1 MRLKF
6 GKFVDQLGAIPAA
19 KESEIRLKS
28 DLGAIDMSVFD
39 PAQVEDIQRIVGK
52 NYLIYL
58 EFVAFKKSF
67 GDTGV
72 ATLLALE
79 PLYRGSKGVLLD
91 LALIKGYMEIMR
103 RNSVDF
109 SIDIMPILYKLVI
122 SYKNWTLQ
130 DLDKLFKK
138 VIYAVNSVYLVRMQK
153 EFVEKDWDDYGE
165 FVLFWS
171 NIEFLMK
178 EYSRRDGFDY
188 LKQVLRTGLN

>member
-1 MRLKF
+1 MRLKP
-6 GKFVDQLGAIPAA
+6 GKIVDQLGAIPAA
-19 KESEIRLKS
+19 KESETRLKS
-28 DLGAIDMSVFD
+28 DLGTIDMSVFD
-39 PAQVEDIQRIVGK
+39 PAQVEDIQKIVGE

-67 GDTGV
+67 GDLGV

-103 RNSVDF
+103 RNSADF
-109 SIDIMPILYKLVI
+109 SIDILPILYKLVI

-153 EFVEKDWDDYGE
+153 EFMGKGWDDYGE

-171 NIEFLMK
+171 NVEFLMK

>member
-1 MRLKF
+1 MRLKP
-6 GKFVDQLGAIPAA
+6 GKIVDQLGAIPAA
-19 KESEIRLKS
+19 KESETRLKS
-28 DLGAIDMSVFD
+28 DLGTIDMSVFD
-39 PAQVEDIQRIVGK
+39 PAQVEDIQRIVGE

-67 GDTGV
+67 GDMGV

-103 RNSVDF
+103 RNSADF
-109 SIDIMPILYKLVI
+109 SIDILPILYKLVI

-153 EFVEKDWDDYGE
+153 EFVEKGWDDYGE